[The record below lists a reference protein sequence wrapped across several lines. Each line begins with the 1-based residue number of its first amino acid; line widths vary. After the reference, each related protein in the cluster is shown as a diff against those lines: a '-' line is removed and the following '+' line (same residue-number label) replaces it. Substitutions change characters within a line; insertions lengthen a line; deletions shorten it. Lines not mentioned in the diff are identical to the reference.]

1 MTHFASSFHIICAD
15 KQLNENSRIHDG
27 VLSHSPDKSF
37 HHIPFCQRENAWYCD
52 RRNWTRFLFLKNHC
66 QYFFATNPILETVDM
81 FYIGMVNF
89 SNKKTQY
96 PLSRTKIMEDLQ
108 KSVSVTSR
116 NDVIEYI

>member
-15 KQLNENSRIHDG
+15 KQLNENSRIHYG

-52 RRNWTRFLFLKNHC
+52 RRNWTRFLFLKNHY
-66 QYFFATNPILETVDM
+66 QYFFATNPILETVNM

>member
-1 MTHFASSFHIICAD
+1 M
-15 KQLNENSRIHDG
+15 
-27 VLSHSPDKSF
+27 
-37 HHIPFCQRENAWYCD
+37 CD
-52 RRNWTRFLFLKNHC
+52 RRNWTRFLFLKNHY
-66 QYFFATNPILETVDM
+66 QYFFVTNPILETVNM

-116 NDVIEYI
+116 NDAIKYI